1 MQSKTDKLT
10 QAGIAKLAGP
20 TRAQAWKGY
29 ADGEV
34 DGLAVRVMAGG
45 ARSFVLRYRHKGTAR
60 TYTIGDGKEWS
71 LKEARAEARRLRQL
85 VDQGQDPL
93 AERNAERLG
102 ENLRDVI
109 QLWREER
116 HPHMRP
122 RSIVH
127 DEGLVRL
134 YIAPAFGS
142 RKVADITSIEIG
154 RWFRNLAND
163 GHKIRANRA
172 RELLGRIFNIAVQHK
187 LRDDNPAASVERF
200 KEHKREY
207 FLTLEE
213 LERLLKV
220 LADCPNMQAVRI
232 IRLLLLTGA
241 RFHEV
246 AEMRWN
252 QLRDLDGDNPYW
264 WLKPE
269 DTKQKDYHQRP
280 LNAAAVNVL
289 REIRHE
295 WEAAGNVVRLARSPW
310 VFPATNG
317 GKTGHLTDVDY
328 WWHRIRKAADLNDL
342 RIHDLRHSF
351 ASFAA
356 NAGEELLTVSK
367 LLGHSSIATTS
378 RYSHLFGAT
387 KRNATEKVGALISGN
402 GSPK

>member
-1 MQSKTDKLT
+1 MQSKTEKLT
-10 QAGIAKLAGP
+10 QARIAKLEGP
-20 TRAQAWKGY
+20 TGGQAWRGY

-34 DGLAVRVMAGG
+34 DGLAVRVMASG
-45 ARSFVLRYRHKGTAR
+45 AKSFVLRYRHKGVAR
-60 TYTIGDGKEWS
+60 TFTIGDVKGWP
-71 LKEARAEARRLRQL
+71 LKEARAEAHRLRQL

-93 AERNAERLG
+93 AERNAERLA

-122 RSIVH
+122 RSIMH

-134 YIAPAFGS
+134 YIDPPFGS
-142 RKVADITSIEIG
+142 RKVADINSVEIG
-154 RWFRNLAND
+154 RWFRNLAKD

-172 RELLGRIFNIAVQHK
+172 KELLGRIFNIAVKHK

-200 KEHKREY
+200 KEHAREH

-213 LERLLKV
+213 LQRLLRA
-220 LADCPNMQAVRI
+220 LADYPKTPVRI

-246 AEMRWN
+246 CEMRWA
-252 QLRDLDGDNPYW
+252 QLRDLDGDNSYW
-264 WLKPE
+264 LLKPE

-280 LNAAAVNVL
+280 LNAAAVDVVK
-289 REIRHE
+289 EIRDE
-295 WEAAGNVVRLARSPW
+295 RESGTIVRLSRSPW
-310 VFPATNG
+310 VFPAQNG
-317 GKTGHLTDVDY
+317 GRTGHVTDVDY
-328 WWHRIRKAADLNDL
+328 WWHQIRDQAGLGDL

-367 LLGHSSIATTS
+367 LLGHSNISTTQ
-378 RYSHLFGAT
+378 RYAHLFGAT

-402 GSPK
+402 AKAK